1 MESLT
6 INVQNFLNII
16 NKLFAGYHGDNKL
29 DHAKQTE
36 SWQCAPQ
43 IQMKTICDLSD
54 FCKKEARFIV

>member
-36 SWQCAPQ
+36 S
-43 IQMKTICDLSD
+43 
-54 FCKKEARFIV
+54 